1 MQINKRKIINDP
13 VYGFMTL
20 DSDILYDIMTHRYF
34 QRLHRIMQLGLSHFV
49 YPGAV
54 HTRFSHTLGATYLMG
69 LAIDVLRTKNV
80 DITDEEA
87 QSVKVAIMLHDIGH
101 GPFSHSLEHT
111 IINDVCHE
119 DISKIFMHKLNEEFG
134 GALDNAIAIFENS
147 YHKHFLHQLVSS
159 QLDMD
164 RLDYLSRDSFF
175 TGVSEGII
183 GTERIINM
191 LNVHEDNLVVDEK
204 GIYSI
209 EKFIISRRLMYW
221 QVYLHK
227 TAFAAEMML
236 CKTLERA
243 RYLVQKGE
251 NIFASDNLMY
261 FLKQQPKEITCENL
275 SIFTTLD
282 DTDIWVSMKA
292 WANHSDKVLSTLSS
306 GIINRSIFKLEIS
319 NDSIPEEVQSK
330 KLEEIQNK
338 WNLKRED
345 AEFLIAQKMVSNH
358 LYSKGETGI
367 DILYSD
373 GSTKSIS
380 QASDMFNLDLLSKK
394 VSKFYFCYVRGL

>member
-1 MQINKRKIINDP
+1 
-13 VYGFMTL
+13 
-20 DSDILYDIMTHRYF
+20 
-34 QRLHRIMQLGLSHFV
+34 
-49 YPGAV
+49 
-54 HTRFSHTLGATYLMG
+54 
-69 LAIDVLRTKNV
+69 
-80 DITDEEA
+80 
-87 QSVKVAIMLHDIGH
+87 
-101 GPFSHSLEHT
+101 
-111 IINDVCHE
+111 
-119 DISKIFMHKLNEEFG
+119 
-134 GALDNAIAIFENS
+134 
-147 YHKHFLHQLVSS
+147 
-159 QLDMD
+159 MD
-164 RLDYLSRDSFF
+164 RLYYLRRDIFF
-175 TGVSEGII
+175 TGVSEGNI
-183 GTERIINM
+183 GCARIIKM
-191 LNVHEDNLVVDEK
+191 LNIKDGKLVVEAK

-209 EKFIISRRLMYW
+209 ENFLMSRRLMYW

-251 NIFASDNLMY
+251 NIFASENLMY
-261 FLKQQPKEITCENL
+261 FLKQQQEKITAENL

-292 WANHSDKVLSTLSS
+292 WERHSDKVLSTLSS

-319 NDSIPEEVQSK
+319 NESIPAEVQNK

-338 WNLKRED
+338 WNLSRED
-345 AEFLIAQKMVSNH
+345 ADFLVAQKTVSNH
-358 LYSKGETGI
+358 LYSRGEMGI

>member
-1 MQINKRKIINDP
+1 
-13 VYGFMTL
+13 MTL

-191 LNVHEDNLVVDEK
+191 LNVYEDNLVVDEK

-227 TAFAAEMML
+227 TVVSADAIL
-236 CKTLERA
+236 ISVLNRA
-243 RYLVQKGE
+243 RCLLQSGMDLPCSDSLKLFLRNNYDLSDFKSNSEVLEQYALLDDYDIISAVKGWMHSSDFILSKLSQKMINRELNAIYISEQPFSDEEVSYYVEKISKGYGISMDDSRWFVTTGILE
-251 NIFASDNLMY
+251 NHAYDFQDQEIKIFYKTKKCNDISIASDQLDRH
-261 FLKQQPKEITCENL
+261 FLEKSVTKYYLCFPKEFRESKL
-275 SIFTTLD
+275 RPSI
-282 DTDIWVSMKA
+282 I
-292 WANHSDKVLSTLSS
+292 
-306 GIINRSIFKLEIS
+306 R
-319 NDSIPEEVQSK
+319 
-330 KLEEIQNK
+330 
-338 WNLKRED
+338 
-345 AEFLIAQKMVSNH
+345 
-358 LYSKGETGI
+358 
-367 DILYSD
+367 
-373 GSTKSIS
+373 
-380 QASDMFNLDLLSKK
+380 
-394 VSKFYFCYVRGL
+394 